1 MDSKKVFEEL
11 LSKAESLSLEDLM
24 NETLNETDPDKKKVL
39 NSLYTYVLDKK
50 QDEVIKR
57 KDFVRWQVNHGI

>member
-57 KDFVRWQVNHGI
+57 KDFVR